1 MAADPSL
8 RLRNASSSGRRRRQT
23 GAGEH
28 SGGVLFVDAV
38 DRWLAE
44 LDAVRRLAPAT
55 IRGYRS
61 DLDDLARRL
70 GRTTAVEHVDL
81 EDLRDW
87 LWDCTHRGN
96 ARATLARRVAS
107 ARAFFS
113 WAADTGLIVAS
124 PALRLTAPRRDRTL
138 PAVAPADILAGVL
151 ARQAEAAASG
161 DPIAVRDHAI
171 LELLY
176 ASGMRVSELC
186 SLRPGDVDE
195 SARAARVVG
204 KGDKERVV
212 PFGAPAARAVTA
224 YRTAARPAL
233 RRGAPADR
241 GTERFFLGARGGPL
255 GPRAVY
261 RLVSVRVGGSLQNP
275 ATGPHALRHSAA
287 THMLD
292 GGADLRAVQEM
303 LGHASLG
310 TTQIYTHVTAARLNA
325 AYRQAHPRA

>member
-1 MAADPSL
+1 ML
-8 RLRNASSSGRRRRQT
+8 L
-23 GAGEH
+23 
-28 SGGVLFVDAV
+28 VDAV

-61 DLDDLARRL
+61 DLDDLVRRL
-70 GRTTAVEHVDL
+70 GDTTAVERVDL

-87 LWDCTHRGN
+87 LWDCTRRGN

-113 WAADTGLIVAS
+113 WASATGLLVVD
-124 PALRLTAPRRDRTL
+124 PALRLTAPRRERTL
-138 PAVAPADILAGVL
+138 PVVAAADTVAEVL
-151 ARQAEAAASG
+151 ARQSEAAASG
-161 DPIAVRDHAI
+161 EPVAVRDHAI

-195 SARAARVVG
+195 SARTARVVG

-212 PFGAPAARAVTA
+212 PFGAPAARAVTV
-224 YRTAARPAL
+224 YRAAARPAL
-233 RRGAPADR
+233 RLRASDERGA
-241 GTERFFLGARGGPL
+241 ERLFLGARGGPL

-261 RLVSVRVGGSLQNP
+261 RLVSARVGGALQNP

-292 GGADLRAVQEM
+292 GGADLRAVQEI